1 MHPILMRNYCCLL
14 FLLLTLVA
22 CSGGGGDPDAGGVGA
37 TPAEFAETQLLVML
51 SEPDEFED
59 EESTAED
66 DFLEDFGGLAL
77 DRIGTTSFFVI
88 TIPAGQDPRAVLKD
102 LDDDLRVVFTELDY
116 VASAPVG
123 GPSGSATLGSE
134 LLDLISTQPGLQ
146 PLALDLAHTR
156 SRGAGVVVA
165 LIDSG
170 IDFTNPYFAGRIA
183 PGGRDFI
190 GQDMDPTDERNFT
203 DDDGDGLI
211 DEGYGHGTFAASLVL
226 AVAPEA
232 QLLPVRVLDDEG
244 FGTASGVA
252 AGIIWAVDQGAH
264 VINVSIDIPVESE
277 IVKDAVKF
285 ARERGIPVVSAAGN
299 ESLTELRFPS
309 RLDIVFAVTSVD
321 EQGRVAGFSNVGSKV
336 NIAAPGVDLLGAVPL
351 DLNPVGTARWSGT
364 SFSAPIVAG
373 SIALL
378 RAAYPSEDVQA
389 LSQRL
394 TSTALDLDAI
404 NPSLRG
410 EFGSGL
416 VQPAAALE

>member
-1 MHPILMRNYCCLL
+1 MCNYCCSLAV
-14 FLLLTLVA
+14 LLTLVA
-22 CSGGGGDPDAGGVGA
+22 CSGGGGDPDVGGVEA
-37 TPAEFAETQLLVML
+37 TQAEFAETQLLVML

-59 EESTAED
+59 DESEAED

-77 DRIGTTSFFVI
+77 ERIGATSFFVI
-88 TIPAGQDPRAVLKD
+88 TIPAGQDPRAVLKE

-146 PLALDLAHTR
+146 PLALNLAHTR
-156 SRGAGVVVA
+156 TRGAGVVVA

-232 QLLPVRVLDDEG
+232 RVLPVRVLNDEG

-264 VINVSIDIPVESE
+264 VINISIDIPVESE

-285 ARERGIPVVSAAGN
+285 AKERGIPVVAAAGN
-299 ESLTELRFPS
+299 DTLTELRFPS
-309 RLDIVFAVTSVD
+309 RLDRVFAVASVD
-321 EQGRVAGFSNVGSKV
+321 EQGRVAAFSNVGAKV
-336 NIAAPGVDLLGAVPL
+336 DIAAPGVDLLGAVPL
-351 DLNPVGTARWSGT
+351 DLNPIGTARWSGT

-373 SIALL
+373 SFALL
-378 RAAYPSEDVQA
+378 RAAYPGEDAQA
-389 LSQRL
+389 LSRRL
-394 TSTALDLDAI
+394 TSTAFDLGAV
-404 NPSLRG
+404 NPEQSEKLG
-410 EFGSGL
+410 AGL
-416 VQPAAALE
+416 IQPAAALE